1 MSVPSFVVNKIKRL
15 AFLITLFWS
24 LSFPSSCKKKVTTT
38 LFDYERGK
46 NKIREREAN
55 SGKFRFQQ
63 VEEHKKEKHSN
74 THDLKTLQKRKKTAA
89 G

>member
-1 MSVPSFVVNKIKRL
+1 MKEASK
-15 AFLITLFWS
+15 
-24 LSFPSSCKKKVTTT
+24 
-38 LFDYERGK
+38 ERP
-46 NKIREREAN
+46 R
-55 SGKFRFQQ
+55 GKFRFQQ